1 MHDIKWIRDNPDA
14 FDQALARRGLAGE
27 AKRLIALD
35 ERRRAAIQKA
45 EAALAR
51 RNAASKEIGAAK
63 KSNEEAT
70 AQKLLAEV
78 AELKTDDSGAGSGGE
93 EALQGARRRAC
104 ANSEPAASGARRA
117 GRQGV
122 ERQCRASS
130 FRCEAQLRLCA
141 QAAFRSRRSARP
153 DGFRDRGEA
162 FRRALRGL
170 EERSRAARARA
181 RAVHARPAHERAWV
195 YRGQSAAAGAR
206 RRDVR
211 YGAIAEVCRRSV
223 FCVSPEPMLGEQ
235 NHRLPESRAVRIGKV
250 RSPET
255 VSGSSPPPKCR

>member
-14 FDQALARRGLAGE
+14 FDPALARRGLPGE

-78 AELKTDDSGAGSGGE
+78 AELKTAIPALEAEEKKLSQELDD
-93 EALQGARRRAC
+93 ALAQIPNLPLRRR
-104 ANSEPAASGARRA
+104 GA
-117 GRQGV
+117 GRQG
-122 ERQCRASS
+122 RRGQCRAPS
-130 FRCEAQLRLCA
+130 FRCQAQLRLCA
-141 QAAFRSRRSARP
+141 QAAFRSGRGARP

-162 FRRALRGL
+162 FRRALRGP
-170 EERSRAARARA
+170 EERSRTAGACA
-181 RAVHARPAHERAWV
+181 RAVHARCAHERARL
-195 YRGQSAAAGAR
+195 YRGHSAAAGAR

-211 YGAIAEVCRRSV
+211 HSAIAEVCRGSV
-223 FCVSPEPMLGEQ
+223 FRVCRSRRQAG
-235 NHRLPESRAVRIGKV
+235 HRLPEAGRSGRGN
-250 RSPET
+250 RSPEQ
-255 VSGSSPPPKCR
+255 SLAHPHRRSSR